1 MNKQEILTHLYDM
14 EHMVE
19 WLKVKHNENG
29 QWDIIQKIY
38 TIISLLNWSSDTYD
52 LQKENLLLLQENK
65 DLKDRLVMC
74 INMLKL
80 AKAMI

>member
-1 MNKQEILTHLYDM
+1 MNKHEVINHLYDL

-19 WLKVKHNENG
+19 NLKVKSNENG

-38 TIISLLNWSSDTYD
+38 TIISLLNWSPDTYD

-65 DLKDRLVMC
+65 DLKDKLEVW